1 MTTEGAFHP
10 SGIGDRVWHYGV
22 WQPFLRLL
30 ARDELT
36 VYRRLR
42 TLVNVIVIGAIV
54 LVAFAVVLAVAF
66 AVTSAKIVNIAG
78 LLFDIAGVLRLLLF
92 EQIGESLR
100 PFEDEKSYPRGP
112 PSVVMR
118 ELIMPEA
125 GPYPIESRESAVAE
139 FWYRNRGVMFLIV
152 GFLLQVT
159 ATLMG

>member
-92 EQIGESLR
+92 EQIGESL
-100 PFEDEKSYPRGP
+100 
-112 PSVVMR
+112 
-118 ELIMPEA
+118 
-125 GPYPIESRESAVAE
+125 
-139 FWYRNRGVMFLIV
+139 
-152 GFLLQVT
+152 
-159 ATLMG
+159 